1 MKKNRTEFN
10 LQNIIKFI
18 PSINYKLSNKERKEE
33 LNRKIELEM
42 KSHPKDVYN
51 YIKKNLEKNEI
62 TKEIYLSKKISKD
75 KRLQPNL
82 LISKVDNCEK
92 MLLRKNKLLAKLSK
106 ENETF
111 LNNYK
116 NIKNMQVKNGK
127 MTGQL
132 EYLNEIVKV
141 YLKKGYDLDKAGV
154 NNNENIFKYSIL
166 NDINF
171 GNDVNN
177 TVYRIIKE
185 MDNNEFLREQ
195 KLIFEFQDELLNEK
209 INNKIKHPAEILI
222 KNHVKEE
229 DDYGID
235 NICFIKRKK
244 NNLDINNL
252 EENKIEKKEINKEE
266 NKNEENAKE
275 NQKDAKNRQSYL
287 YMQIKDDIGKLQKEL
302 INLDRKRSSYKND
315 NLIKFQEQFKP
326 RLSLMLNY
334 NDIKEISKEKEIS
347 GDDKKEEDKP
357 IKIYNNTEI
366 NQETNKIIKPI
377 LIHNEQ
383 KRKTNKKITFIQ
395 DNLKRF
401 TVQNKLPNINKS
413 FVNIHNKFN
422 NKKLNR
428 TNTTNYS
435 PEKKSSQIN
444 LSKQSLPKQR
454 NSKSFIINQENQLL
468 DNNSKKQEKH
478 ENNEN
483 NNLMKLRS
491 KSNDIKISS
500 FVNEKVYKNPISNK
514 EIEESLEKFK
524 IQRESLYKSFLQ
536 KSNVINLHGFAHN
549 FQRITKEKNFVN
561 LYNINKY
568 LKRNN
573 FSYLMSNSDL
583 IDDDDNKNERTNIK
597 NVDERIK
604 NMAYDS
610 ADYLLGSHILDKN

>member
-1 MKKNRTEFN
+1 MKKNKTEFH
-10 LQNIIKFI
+10 LSNIIKFI
-18 PSINYKLSNKERKEE
+18 PSTNYKLSKKERKEE

-42 KSHPKDVYN
+42 KSNPKEVYSF
-51 YIKKNLEKNEI
+51 IKKNLAKNEI
-62 TKEIYLSKKISKD
+62 TKEIYLSKKISKI

-106 ENETF
+106 ENESF
-111 LNNYK
+111 LKNYQ
-116 NIKNMQVKNGK
+116 NIKNLQVKNGK
-127 MTGQL
+127 MNGQL
-132 EYLNEIVKV
+132 EYLNEIDKI
-141 YLKKGYDLDKAGV
+141 YLMKNYDLNKAGL
-154 NNNENIFKYSIL
+154 NNDENIFKYSIL

-195 KLIFEFQDELLNEK
+195 KLIFKFQDELLNEK

-235 NICFIKRKK
+235 NISFIKRKK

-252 EENKIEKKEINKEE
+252 EENKVEKKEINKEE
-266 NKNEENAKE
+266 NKNEENTKE
-275 NQKDAKNRQSYL
+275 NQKDTKNRQSYL

-302 INLDRKRSSYKND
+302 INLDRKRNSYKND

-334 NDIKEISKEKEIS
+334 NGIKEISKEKEIS

-377 LIHNEQ
+377 LINNEQ

-395 DNLKRF
+395 DKLKRF

-413 FVNIHNKFN
+413 FVDIHNKFN
-422 NKKLNR
+422 
-428 TNTTNYS
+428 S
-435 PEKKSSQIN
+435 QEKKSSQISQN
-444 LSKQSLPKQR
+444 KEFLQKQR
-454 NSKSFIINQENQLL
+454 NSKSFIINQENNLL
-468 DNNSKKQEKH
+468 NNTNKKQ
-478 ENNEN
+478 EN
-483 NNLMKLRS
+483 NNLMELRN
-491 KSNDIKISS
+491 KNNDIKISF
-500 FVNEKVYKNPISNK
+500 FVNEKIYQSPISK
-514 EIEESLEKFK
+514 SEIQESLEKFK
-524 IQRESLYKSFLQ
+524 IKRENLYKSFLT
-536 KSNVINLHGFAHN
+536 KTKAINLHGFAN
-549 FQRITKEKNFVN
+549 TLQRITKEKNFEN
-561 LYNINKY
+561 LYKINRY

-573 FSYLMSNSDL
+573 FSHLMSNTDL
-583 IDDDDNKNERTNIK
+583 LDDDNKNERINIK
-597 NVDERIK
+597 SVDERIK
-604 NMAYDS
+604 NIAYDS
-610 ADYLLGSHILDKN
+610 ADYLLGSHILEKN

>member
-141 YLKKGYDLDKAGV
+141 YLKKDYDLDKAGV

-195 KLIFEFQDELLNEK
+195 KLIFNFQDELLNQK
-209 INNKIKHPAEILI
+209 MNKKVKHPAEILI
-222 KNHVKEE
+222 KNQVKEE

-252 EENKIEKKEINKEE
+252 EENKIENKEE
-266 NKNEENAKE
+266 NNIEENKEKAKI
-275 NQKDAKNRQSYL
+275 RPSYL
-287 YMQIKDDIGKLQKEL
+287 YIQIKNDVKKLQKNL
-302 INLDRKRSSYKND
+302 IDLERRKSYNKND
-315 NLIKFQEQFKP
+315 NLIKLPEQLKP
-326 RLSLMLNY
+326 SLSLMLNF
-334 NDIKEISKEKEIS
+334 NDVKNISKENTITGNE
-347 GDDKKEEDKP
+347 KKEEDKP
-357 IKIYNNTEI
+357 VKIYNNTEI
-366 NQETNKIIKPI
+366 NQEKNKVIKPI
-377 LIHNEQ
+377 LIYNGQ

-395 DNLKRF
+395 NNLKRF

-428 TNTTNYS
+428 TNTTNTTNYS
-435 PEKKSSQIN
+435 SEKKSSQIN

-524 IQRESLYKSFLQ
+524 IKRETLYKSFLQ

-573 FSYLMSNSDL
+573 FSYLMSNNDL

>member
-141 YLKKGYDLDKAGV
+141 YLKKDYDLDKAGV

-195 KLIFEFQDELLNEK
+195 KLIFNFQDELLNQK
-209 INNKIKHPAEILI
+209 MNKKVKHPAEILI
-222 KNHVKEE
+222 KNQVKEE

-252 EENKIEKKEINKEE
+252 EENKVENKEE
-266 NKNEENAKE
+266 NNIEENKEKAKI
-275 NQKDAKNRQSYL
+275 RPSYL
-287 YMQIKDDIGKLQKEL
+287 YIQIKNDVKKLQKNL
-302 INLDRKRSSYKND
+302 IDLERRKSYNKND
-315 NLIKFQEQFKP
+315 NLIKLPEQLKP
-326 RLSLMLNY
+326 SLSLMLNF
-334 NDIKEISKEKEIS
+334 NDVKNISKENAITGNE
-347 GDDKKEEDKP
+347 KKEEDKP
-357 IKIYNNTEI
+357 VKIYNNTEI
-366 NQETNKIIKPI
+366 NQEKNKVIKPI
-377 LIHNEQ
+377 LIYNGQ

-395 DNLKRF
+395 NNLKRF

-413 FVNIHNKFN
+413 FVNIHNKFY

-428 TNTTNYS
+428 TNTTNTTNYS
-435 PEKKSSQIN
+435 SEKKSSQIN

>member
-106 ENETF
+106 ENGTF
-111 LNNYK
+111 LKNYK

-141 YLKKGYDLDKAGV
+141 YLKKDYDLDKAGV

-195 KLIFEFQDELLNEK
+195 KLIFNFQDELLNQK
-209 INNKIKHPAEILI
+209 MNNKVKHPAEILI
-222 KNHVKEE
+222 KNQVKEE

-252 EENKIEKKEINKEE
+252 EENKVENKEINNIEE
-266 NKNEENAKE
+266 NKEKAKI
-275 NQKDAKNRQSYL
+275 RPSYL
-287 YMQIKDDIGKLQKEL
+287 YIQIKNDVKKLQKNL
-302 INLDRKRSSYKND
+302 IDLERRKSYNKND
-315 NLIKFQEQFKP
+315 NLIKLPEQLKP
-326 RLSLMLNY
+326 SLSLMLNF
-334 NDIKEISKEKEIS
+334 NDVKNISKENTITGNE
-347 GDDKKEEDKP
+347 KKEEDKP
-357 IKIYNNTEI
+357 VKIYNNTEI
-366 NQETNKIIKPI
+366 NQEKNKVIKPI
-377 LIHNEQ
+377 LIYNGQ

-395 DNLKRF
+395 NNLKRF

-428 TNTTNYS
+428 TNTTNTTNYS
-435 PEKKSSQIN
+435 SEKKSSQIN
-444 LSKQSLPKQR
+444 LSKQSIPKQR

-573 FSYLMSNSDL
+573 FSYLMSNNDL

>member
-106 ENETF
+106 ENGTF
-111 LNNYK
+111 LKNYK

-141 YLKKGYDLDKAGV
+141 YLKKDYDLDKAGV

-195 KLIFEFQDELLNEK
+195 KLIFNFQDELLNQK
-209 INNKIKHPAEILI
+209 MNNKVKHPAEILI
-222 KNHVKEE
+222 KNQVKEE

-252 EENKIEKKEINKEE
+252 EENKVENKEE
-266 NKNEENAKE
+266 NNIEENKEKAKI
-275 NQKDAKNRQSYL
+275 RPSYL
-287 YMQIKDDIGKLQKEL
+287 YIQIKNDVKKLQKNL
-302 INLDRKRSSYKND
+302 IDLERRKSYNKKD
-315 NLIKFQEQFKP
+315 NLIKLPEQLKP
-326 RLSLMLNY
+326 SLSLMLNF
-334 NDIKEISKEKEIS
+334 NDVKNISKENTITGNE
-347 GDDKKEEDKP
+347 KKEEDKP
-357 IKIYNNTEI
+357 VKIYNNTEI
-366 NQETNKIIKPI
+366 NKEKNKVIKPI
-377 LIHNEQ
+377 LIYNGQ

-395 DNLKRF
+395 NNLKRF

-428 TNTTNYS
+428 TNTTNTTNYS
-435 PEKKSSQIN
+435 SEKKSSQIN

-524 IQRESLYKSFLQ
+524 IQRETLYKSFLQ

-561 LYNINKY
+561 LYNVNKY

-573 FSYLMSNSDL
+573 FSYLMSNNDL

>member
-141 YLKKGYDLDKAGV
+141 YLKKDYDLDKAGV

-195 KLIFEFQDELLNEK
+195 KLIFNFQDELLNQK
-209 INNKIKHPAEILI
+209 MNNKVKHPAEILI
-222 KNHVKEE
+222 KNQVKEE

-252 EENKIEKKEINKEE
+252 EENKVENKEE
-266 NKNEENAKE
+266 NNIEENKEKAKI
-275 NQKDAKNRQSYL
+275 RPSYL
-287 YMQIKDDIGKLQKEL
+287 YIQIKKDVKKLQKNL
-302 INLDRKRSSYKND
+302 IDLERRKSYNKND
-315 NLIKFQEQFKP
+315 NLIKLPEQLKP
-326 RLSLMLNY
+326 SLSLMLNF
-334 NDIKEISKEKEIS
+334 NDVKNISKENTITGNE
-347 GDDKKEEDKP
+347 KKEEDKP

-366 NQETNKIIKPI
+366 NQEKNKVIKPI
-377 LIHNEQ
+377 LIYNGQ

-395 DNLKRF
+395 NNLKRF

-428 TNTTNYS
+428 TNTTNTTNYS
-435 PEKKSSQIN
+435 SEKKSSQIN

-524 IQRESLYKSFLQ
+524 IKRETLYKSFLQ

>member
-106 ENETF
+106 ENGTF
-111 LNNYK
+111 LKNYK

-141 YLKKGYDLDKAGV
+141 YLKKDYDLDKAGV

-195 KLIFEFQDELLNEK
+195 KLIFNFQDELLNQK
-209 INNKIKHPAEILI
+209 MNNKVKHPAEILI
-222 KNHVKEE
+222 KNQVKEE

-252 EENKIEKKEINKEE
+252 EENKVENKEE
-266 NKNEENAKE
+266 NNIEENKEKAKI
-275 NQKDAKNRQSYL
+275 RPSYL
-287 YMQIKDDIGKLQKEL
+287 YIQIKNDVKKLQKNL
-302 INLDRKRSSYKND
+302 IDLERRKSYNKKD
-315 NLIKFQEQFKP
+315 NLIKLPEQLKP
-326 RLSLMLNY
+326 SLSLMLNF
-334 NDIKEISKEKEIS
+334 NDVKNISKENTITGNE
-347 GDDKKEEDKP
+347 KKEEDKP
-357 IKIYNNTEI
+357 VKIYNNTEI
-366 NQETNKIIKPI
+366 NQEKNKVIKPI
-377 LIHNEQ
+377 LIYNGQ

-395 DNLKRF
+395 NNLKRF

-428 TNTTNYS
+428 TNTTNTTNYS
-435 PEKKSSQIN
+435 SEKKSSQIN

-573 FSYLMSNSDL
+573 FSYLMSNNDL

>member
-92 MLLRKNKLLAKLSK
+92 MLLRKNKLLVKLSK
-106 ENETF
+106 ENGTF
-111 LNNYK
+111 LKNYK

-141 YLKKGYDLDKAGV
+141 YLKKDYDLDKAGV

-195 KLIFEFQDELLNEK
+195 KLIFNFQDELLNQK
-209 INNKIKHPAEILI
+209 MNKKVKHPAEILI
-222 KNHVKEE
+222 KNQVKEE

-252 EENKIEKKEINKEE
+252 EENKVEIKEE
-266 NKNEENAKE
+266 NDIEGNKEKAKI
-275 NQKDAKNRQSYL
+275 RPSYL
-287 YMQIKDDIGKLQKEL
+287 YIQIKNDVKKLQKNL
-302 INLDRKRSSYKND
+302 IDLERRKSYNKND
-315 NLIKFQEQFKP
+315 NLIKLPEQLKP
-326 RLSLMLNY
+326 SLSLMLNF
-334 NDIKEISKEKEIS
+334 NDVKNISKENTITGNE
-347 GDDKKEEDKP
+347 KKEEDKP
-357 IKIYNNTEI
+357 VKIYNNTEI
-366 NQETNKIIKPI
+366 NQEKNKVIKPI
-377 LIHNEQ
+377 LIYNGQ

-395 DNLKRF
+395 NNLKRF

-428 TNTTNYS
+428 TNTTNTTNYS
-435 PEKKSSQIN
+435 SEKKSSQIN

-524 IQRESLYKSFLQ
+524 IKRETLYKSFLQ
-536 KSNVINLHGFAHN
+536 KSIVINLHGFVHN

-573 FSYLMSNSDL
+573 FSYLMSNNDL

>member
-106 ENETF
+106 ENGTF
-111 LNNYK
+111 LKNYK

-141 YLKKGYDLDKAGV
+141 YLKKDYDLDKAGV

-195 KLIFEFQDELLNEK
+195 KLIFNFQDELLNQK
-209 INNKIKHPAEILI
+209 MNNKVKHPAEILI
-222 KNHVKEE
+222 KNQVKEE

-252 EENKIEKKEINKEE
+252 EENKVENKEE
-266 NKNEENAKE
+266 NNIEENKEKAKI
-275 NQKDAKNRQSYL
+275 RPSYL
-287 YMQIKDDIGKLQKEL
+287 YIQIKNHVTKLQKNL
-302 INLDRKRSSYKND
+302 IDLERRKSYNKND
-315 NLIKFQEQFKP
+315 NLIKLPEQLKP
-326 RLSLMLNY
+326 SLSLMLNF
-334 NDIKEISKEKEIS
+334 NDVKNISKENAITGNE
-347 GDDKKEEDKP
+347 KKEEDKP
-357 IKIYNNTEI
+357 VKIYNNTEI
-366 NQETNKIIKPI
+366 NQEKNKVIKPI
-377 LIHNEQ
+377 LIYNGQ

-395 DNLKRF
+395 NNLKRF

-428 TNTTNYS
+428 TNTTNTTNYS
-435 PEKKSSQIN
+435 SEKKSSQIN

>member
-106 ENETF
+106 ENGTF
-111 LNNYK
+111 LKNYK

-141 YLKKGYDLDKAGV
+141 YLKKDYDLDKAGV

-195 KLIFEFQDELLNEK
+195 KLIFNFQDELLNQK
-209 INNKIKHPAEILI
+209 MNNKVKHPAEILI
-222 KNHVKEE
+222 KNQVKEE

-252 EENKIEKKEINKEE
+252 EENKVENKEE
-266 NKNEENAKE
+266 NNIEENKEKAKI
-275 NQKDAKNRQSYL
+275 RPSYL
-287 YMQIKDDIGKLQKEL
+287 YIQIKNDVKKLQKNL
-302 INLDRKRSSYKND
+302 IDLERRKSYNKKD
-315 NLIKFQEQFKP
+315 NLIKLPEQLKP
-326 RLSLMLNY
+326 SLSLMLNF
-334 NDIKEISKEKEIS
+334 NDVKNISKENAITGNE
-347 GDDKKEEDKP
+347 KKEEDKP
-357 IKIYNNTEI
+357 VKIYNNTEI
-366 NQETNKIIKPI
+366 NQEKNKVIKPI
-377 LIHNEQ
+377 LIYNGQ

-395 DNLKRF
+395 NNLKRF

-428 TNTTNYS
+428 TNTTNTTNYS
-435 PEKKSSQIN
+435 SEKKSSQIN

-573 FSYLMSNSDL
+573 FSYLMSNNDL

>member
-141 YLKKGYDLDKAGV
+141 YLKKDYDLDKAGV

-195 KLIFEFQDELLNEK
+195 KLIFNFQDELLNQK
-209 INNKIKHPAEILI
+209 MNNKVKHPAEILI
-222 KNHVKEE
+222 KNQVKEE

-252 EENKIEKKEINKEE
+252 EENKVENKEINKEE
-266 NKNEENAKE
+266 NNIEENKEKAKI
-275 NQKDAKNRQSYL
+275 RPSYL
-287 YMQIKDDIGKLQKEL
+287 YIQIKNDVKKLQKNL
-302 INLDRKRSSYKND
+302 IDLERRKSYNKND
-315 NLIKFQEQFKP
+315 NLIKLPEQLKP
-326 RLSLMLNY
+326 SLSLMLNF
-334 NDIKEISKEKEIS
+334 NDVKNISKENTITGNE
-347 GDDKKEEDKP
+347 KKEEDKP
-357 IKIYNNTEI
+357 VKIYNNTEI
-366 NQETNKIIKPI
+366 NQEKNKVIKPI
-377 LIHNEQ
+377 LIYNGQ

-395 DNLKRF
+395 NNLKRF

-428 TNTTNYS
+428 TNTTNTTNYS
-435 PEKKSSQIN
+435 SEKKSSQIN

-536 KSNVINLHGFAHN
+536 KSNVINLHGFVHN